1 MLVLFFLFDLS
12 PAMADESR
20 RPAERVYEVAYGEH
34 DSSDH
39 RHWQP
44 SLRFDLSARLYEF
57 LFKVE
62 PKPISFITMGGNR
75 DG

>member
-1 MLVLFFLFDLS
+1 MLVLFDLS

-34 DSSDH
+34 DSSYHGH
-39 RHWQP
+39 RQP
-44 SLRFDLSARLYEF
+44 SLRFDLSASLDKL

-62 PKPISFITMGGNR
+62 STHISFIIMGGNR
-75 DG
+75 GG